1 MSEEKC
7 SANDASEFRALA
19 ENSEDIISRFD
30 LEGRHLYVNSAVIKA
45 AGLPASAFLGKTNLE
60 LGMPAALCDMW
71 QKARTQAVQTRTT
84 VRIEFEY
91 PGPTGPSIYDSR
103 LVPEFDEAGNVVSV
117 LSVARDITVQK
128 QAENRIRESE
138 QRYRE
143 LVKDAHV
150 VMMVVDMTGRIQFIN
165 EYAAVFFGYET
176 AEIIGLKLHDSIIP
190 EYESTGR
197 NLWHEV
203 DKWQGEKQ
211 NVYKGQMEVQTRS
224 GRRAWMDWTVRRR
237 EAQTLDGTE
246 SFFFYGVD
254 ITASKKEKN
263 DLQHAFERGF
273 RRDAANDGMQKN
285 LSIEEFASSHKELGS
300 NFQRAT
306 TVCVVAKLWSKGDV
320 QSMDPIEWQTRA
332 DFLVDSL
339 HENKVGFVWRN
350 ADIVTV
356 LKSVDEREAPSTLI
370 ERSKAQ
376 EIVQYFLRYAG
387 GMNIRFGIAST
398 VQKTMHLSELFNR
411 AKTAVIYGNVLLHT
425 KQTIWWQDLGCYQFV
440 IRGMDDE
447 YATQYVNDQLGPL
460 LSLKNQDR
468 KHELL
473 ATLSEIVRGTP
484 IAVAAKQLHVHVQT
498 VWYRKRML
506 EKLLGV
512 DLEAQEVMFNL
523 AVAVMLLSC
532 RQE

>member
-203 DKWQGEKQ
+203 DKWQGEK
-211 NVYKGQMEVQTRS
+211 
-224 GRRAWMDWTVRRR
+224 
-237 EAQTLDGTE
+237 
-246 SFFFYGVD
+246 
-254 ITASKKEKN
+254 
-263 DLQHAFERGF
+263 
-273 RRDAANDGMQKN
+273 
-285 LSIEEFASSHKELGS
+285 
-300 NFQRAT
+300 
-306 TVCVVAKLWSKGDV
+306 
-320 QSMDPIEWQTRA
+320 
-332 DFLVDSL
+332 
-339 HENKVGFVWRN
+339 
-350 ADIVTV
+350 
-356 LKSVDEREAPSTLI
+356 
-370 ERSKAQ
+370 
-376 EIVQYFLRYAG
+376 
-387 GMNIRFGIAST
+387 
-398 VQKTMHLSELFNR
+398 
-411 AKTAVIYGNVLLHT
+411 
-425 KQTIWWQDLGCYQFV
+425 
-440 IRGMDDE
+440 
-447 YATQYVNDQLGPL
+447 
-460 LSLKNQDR
+460 
-468 KHELL
+468 
-473 ATLSEIVRGTP
+473 
-484 IAVAAKQLHVHVQT
+484 
-498 VWYRKRML
+498 
-506 EKLLGV
+506 
-512 DLEAQEVMFNL
+512 
-523 AVAVMLLSC
+523 
-532 RQE
+532 